1 MGKPTNGWGGW
12 LNLGEWM
19 NKPNR
24 PAGKPVS
31 GPPTKPNKPSKP
43 SGEDRPYQPYRPIG
57 MPARSGNSDGRG
69 VLKMAKNVMAG
80 MAEKPNR
87 PMQKQAPKKPLKK
100 LKKKLNDKKKSQ
112 KKNQN
117 KKQKQRG

>member
-1 MGKPTNGWGGW
+1 MGWVGGW

-19 NKPNR
+19 NKPDR

-31 GPPTKPNKPSKP
+31 GPPTKPQKPSKP
-43 SGEDRPYQPYRPIG
+43 EGEDRPYQPYQPIG
-57 MPARSGNSDGRG
+57 IPARSGNSDGRG

-80 MAEKPNR
+80 MSQPEKPNR

-100 LKKKLNDKKKSQ
+100 LKKKLNDKKKS
-112 KKNQN
+112 
-117 KKQKQRG
+117 